1 MFFLDDDDVIK
12 QKIVAELNKYV
23 MSQRQV
29 ADYLEILPSNIPGM
43 VKDRKIEPFFIFN
56 DGAVRNINL
65 FYRKDI
71 EDYAVKLKAF
81 RDLRKKNK

>member
-1 MFFLDDDDVIK
+1 MYFLDDDDVIK

-29 ADYLEILPSNIPGM
+29 ADYLEILPSNVSNMI
-43 VKDRKIEPFFIFN
+43 KARKIEPFYVF
-56 DGAVRNINL
+56 DDESVRNINL

-71 EDYAVKLKAF
+71 ENYAEKLKAF
-81 RDLRKKNK
+81 RDLRKK